1 MTEAGTFEVP
11 LTCPSNTVLSDSA
24 WLFSSSHADGAARTV
39 VLDLE
44 EWPPTLATHEVSE
57 LTLCAATDPRG
68 QLLVFGSPNANPPR
82 NWLLR
87 RYARATD
94 PRPSH
99 EEPAPFALPDLS
111 AMLASLNDTDRY
123 IERGQTHAVDALCFV
138 GESAL
143 LVPRHVGIAAFH
155 PWICDKGNWKEL
167 TELPRFVKPIDDVGG
182 RPGVRSVRLGDGADV
197 LVWNR
202 HAFEWNGRS
211 FVRSFEHE
219 VPLDWTDD
227 SPLVPSGSAGFFFVA
242 SGALLE
248 VRRGSDPPRKHLDGM
263 YVSELRPGPDG
274 TLLVERSDGWALYD
288 PAADTLADLAELTDD
303 ARDVVWSRGGYL
315 IVARGTFGAELHR
328 VSRASLDAAVKST
341 VSAVIEAGEQ
351 AKQRTEADAL
361 DGDRSRSRPRLA
373 VDGERVFSLFK
384 SSLQQHDFDV
394 PRSRVELES
403 EAIAV
408 AVSSTR
414 AACLDASGIVRLIDL
429 GAGKTSCREQVTGRP
444 RSIVGSGAT
453 LFAVLGADWTT
464 LIGDQIYSED
474 SRIPR
479 LERRSVAFEGGL
491 AGCFTRD
498 GSSLVLTGEHRTAVR
513 VDPKTGAV
521 EPLPAPDET
530 IHALASAGPGRC
542 IGLGL
547 TGLHALDLDARSWS
561 RIEGETKF
569 VTPGNHLAVSPNGKL
584 LAVEST
590 DRQVEVLALPELTST
605 VSVGYPDSFQTGGS
619 LEVVG
624 LAFLDD
630 KRLAIGLSGGNVNI
644 VEIERK
650 SACRTD
656 APAGEQ
662 NARWVFFL
670 NGSIL
675 IAE

>member
-1 MTEAGTFEVP
+1 MTEGRVFAVP
-11 LTCPSNTVLSDSA
+11 LECPSNTVLSDSA
-24 WLFSSSHADGAARTV
+24 WLFTSTYADGGASTV

-44 EWPPTLATHEVSE
+44 EWPPTLAKHELPE
-57 LTLCAATDPRG
+57 YTLCAASGPRG
-68 QLLVFGSPNANPPR
+68 ELLVFASPHANPPR
-82 NWLLR
+82 KWLLR

-94 PRPSH
+94 PKPSH
-99 EEPAPFALPDLS
+99 EEAPPFALPELS
-111 AMLASLNDTDRY
+111 AMLAALNDTDRY
-123 IERGQTHAVDALCFV
+123 IESGQTHPVDALCFV
-138 GESAL
+138 GEHAV
-143 LVPRHVGIAAFH
+143 LVPRHVGIASFH
-155 PWICDKGNWKEL
+155 PWLADKGSWKEL
-167 TELPRFVKPIDDVGG
+167 TELPRFVKSVDDVRG
-182 RPGVRSVRLGDGADV
+182 RPGVASVRLGDGADV

-227 SPLVPSGSAGFFFVA
+227 SPLVPSGSAGFFCLA
-242 SGALLE
+242 SGGLLE
-248 VRRGSDPPRKHLDGM
+248 VRRGSEPPRKHLEGM
-263 YVSELRPGPDG
+263 YVSALRPGPNG
-274 TLLVERSDGWALYD
+274 TLLVDRSDGWALYD
-288 PAADTLADLAELTDD
+288 PAGDTLADLSELTAG

-328 VSRASLDAAVKST
+328 VSRAALDGAVKST
-341 VSAVIEAGEQ
+341 VTAVIEAAEQ

-361 DGDRSRSRPRLA
+361 DCDRSRSRPRLA
-373 VDGERVFSLFK
+373 VEGERLFTLFQ

-394 PRSRVELES
+394 HRSRLELET
-403 EAIAV
+403 ELLAL
-408 AVSSTR
+408 AVSTER
-414 AACLDASGIVRLIDL
+414 AACLDAAGVLRLIDL
-429 GAGKTSCREQVTGRP
+429 GAGKTLCREQVTGRP
-444 RSIVGSGAT
+444 RSLVGSGAT

-464 LIGDQIYSED
+464 LVGDRVYAED

-491 AGCFTRD
+491 AGCFTSD
-498 GSSLVLTGEHRTAVR
+498 GASLVLTGEHRTAVR
-513 VDPKTGAV
+513 VDPTTGVV
-521 EPLPAPDET
+521 EPLPAPAET
-530 IHALASAGPGRC
+530 IHALASAGTGRC

-547 TGLHALDLDARSWS
+547 TGLHALELDTREWS
-561 RIEGETKF
+561 RLEGEAKL
-569 VTPGNHLAVSPNGKL
+569 VTPGNHLAVSPSGKW

-590 DRQVEVLALPELTST
+590 DRQVEVLALPELKS
-605 VSVGYPDSFQTGGS
+605 VISVGYPDSFQTGGS

-624 LAFLDD
+624 LAFLDES
-630 KRLAIGLSGGNVNI
+630 RLAIGLSGGNANI
-644 VEIERK
+644 IEIDQK